1 MPKIAW
7 CCVNNFQQLCPLT
20 AENHLTVWLVNAFLN
35 VSLSHFVPGRTR
47 QAAPDLQPTAL

>member
-1 MPKIAW
+1 
-7 CCVNNFQQLCPLT
+7 V
-20 AENHLTVWLVNAFLN
+20 VNAFLN